1 MASKLTAEQQRRVD
15 EILQFQRTVEHVAK
29 LVAELE
35 GNRAAK
41 SSFIDNLCET
51 IARELSQMRQRALT
65 ANIGTLGDVAG
76 AMSVMAGR
84 GGGIFMKIRGLNDGL
99 TSLRMQLDE
108 TLTVEETVRLF
119 RSFYRRSH
127 TVDEVLGLVELGEKR
142 GAWVGKLSGGQKQR
156 LAVACALVSRPE
168 LLFLDEPTTGL
179 DPQSRRQL
187 WDVIGRF
194 RAAGGTVLLT
204 THYMEEA
211 ERLCDR
217 VAIMDHGKV
226 IALGTP
232 RSLIASL
239 GAEHVVEFALADGA
253 TRAPSPSE
261 LAALPGVRA
270 VRPAL
275 RRTAL
280 TVAEVHRAVPALLGL
295 LERRGAELSLLAT
308 HHATLETSSCRSP
321 AGSCAMRDHP
331 LVQLT
336 LARMREFYREPEA
349 IFWVFGF
356 PLVLA
361 FALGV
366 AFRNRGPG
374 ELKVGVLRAPGDSAV
389 AAALDRA
396 PALAATVLDSSDA
409 RIALRTGRVA
419 LLVGPGAPLVSR
431 DDSTRTE
438 SRLARLEA
446 DAALQ
451 RARGRADAASVRD
464 ERITE
469 PGARYIDF
477 LIPGLLGMNLMGSG
491 LWGVGFS
498 VVQARTKKLLKR
510 LMATPMRRGHYL
522 LSFILSRLLFLF
534 LEIAALVGFGWVM
547 FGVGVRGSYG
557 ALALITVLGA
567 LSFAGLGLLV
577 ASRARTIE
585 AVSGLMNLVML
596 PMWIL
601 SGTFF
606 SYARFPDAMQPLVK
620 ALPLTAL
627 NDALRAVM
635 IDGSRLG
642 DLGAPLGIV
651 TAWGFVSFVV
661 ALQIFRWR

>member
-1 MASKLTAEQQRRVD
+1 M
-15 EILQFQRTVEHVAK
+15 I
-29 LVAELE
+29 
-35 GNRAAK
+35 
-41 SSFIDNLCET
+41 
-51 IARELSQMRQRALT
+51 
-65 ANIGTLGDVAG
+65 
-76 AMSVMAGR
+76 
-84 GGGIFMKIRGLNDGL
+84 
-99 TSLRMQLDE
+99 
-108 TLTVEETVRLF
+108 
-119 RSFYRRSH
+119 
-127 TVDEVLGLVELGEKR
+127 
-142 GAWVGKLSGGQKQR
+142 
-156 LAVACALVSRPE
+156 
-168 LLFLDEPTTGL
+168 
-179 DPQSRRQL
+179 
-187 WDVIGRF
+187 
-194 RAAGGTVLLT
+194 
-204 THYMEEA
+204 
-211 ERLCDR
+211 
-217 VAIMDHGKV
+217 
-226 IALGTP
+226 
-232 RSLIASL
+232 
-239 GAEHVVEFALADGA
+239 
-253 TRAPSPSE
+253 
-261 LAALPGVRA
+261 
-270 VRPAL
+270 
-275 RRTAL
+275 
-280 TVAEVHRAVPALLGL
+280 
-295 LERRGAELSLLAT
+295 
-308 HHATLETSSCRSP
+308 
-321 AGSCAMRDHP
+321 DHP

-361 FALGV
+361 FALGI

-374 ELKVGVLRAPGDSAV
+374 ELKVGVLRAPGDSAI
-389 AAALDRA
+389 ATALDRA
-396 PALAATVLDSSDA
+396 PGLAAAVLDSSEA
-409 RIALRTGRVA
+409 RVELRTGRIA
-419 LLVGPGAPLVSR
+419 LLVVPGAPLVYR
-431 DDSTRTE
+431 YDSTRTE

-446 DAALQ
+446 DEALQ
-451 RARGRADAASVRD
+451 RARGRADAAPVRD

-534 LEIAALVGFGWVM
+534 LEIAALVGFGWLM
-547 FGVGVRGSYG
+547 FGVGVRGSYV

-567 LSFAGLGLLV
+567 LSFAGLGMLV

-606 SYARFPDAMQPLVK
+606 SYARFPDAMQPFVK

-635 IDGSRLG
+635 IDGTGLMRLG
-642 DLGAPLGIV
+642 TPLAIVAGWGA
-651 TAWGFVSFVV
+651 VSFVI